1 MSSLAV
7 TVFEPGEILWTAVLA
22 AAAVGVV
29 FTCVPVTRTPARI
42 ATAVGGTLVGWLAWN
57 FTLHVT
63 HAPTLDTDAP
73 VIALSWADAGSG
85 VLVFVVVVLLLAL
98 VVDRGQPA
106 PRVVGM
112 AALAGVTACVVDL
125 FVL

>member
-42 ATAVGGTLVGWLAWN
+42 ATAVGGTLVGWLAWTSL
-57 FTLHVT
+57 FMS
-63 HAPTLDTDAP
+63 PTPQPSTPTPPSSPSAGRTREA
-73 VIALSWADAGSG
+73 VSSCSSSWCSSSHSWSTAVNPHHESWEWPPS
-85 VLVFVVVVLLLAL
+85 
-98 VVDRGQPA
+98 PA
-106 PRVVGM
+106 
-112 AALAGVTACVVDL
+112 
-125 FVL
+125 

>member
-63 HAPTLDTDAP
+63 HARTLDTDAP
-73 VIALSWADAGSG
+73 GESNGRGYDKCLSRPPGCDSCRS
-85 VLVFVVVVLLLAL
+85 
-98 VVDRGQPA
+98 DRS
-106 PRVVGM
+106 
-112 AALAGVTACVVDL
+112 
-125 FVL
+125 